1 MDISKETLIE
11 HIENLFDNIDAGE
24 PTEST
29 VELTALGAEVKLDL
43 STLAYGALILLD
55 GTTWFK
61 EDDDMWT
68 EAGRGGISELELAQS
83 IRAVAPRDAVFLYNG
98 DAYK

>member
-1 MDISKETLIE
+1 
-11 HIENLFDNIDAGE
+11 
-24 PTEST
+24 
-29 VELTALGAEVKLDL
+29 
-43 STLAYGALILLD
+43 
-55 GTTWFK
+55 
-61 EDDDMWT
+61 MWT

>member
-1 MDISKETLIE
+1 MDITKETLIE

-24 PTEST
+24 PAETL

-43 STLAYGALILLD
+43 SSLAYGAIILLN

-61 EDDDMWT
+61 EDTDRWST
-68 EAGRGGISELELAQS
+68 ERGSLSQLELAQS
-83 IRAVAPRDAVFLYNG
+83 IRAVGSRDAVFLYNG
-98 DAYK
+98 EVYR

>member
-1 MDISKETLIE
+1 MDITKETLIE

-29 VELTALGAEVKLDL
+29 VELTALGAEVKLNL
-43 STLAYGALILLD
+43 STLAYGAIILLD

-61 EDDDMWT
+61 EADDMWT
-68 EAGRGGISELELAQS
+68 EAGRGGISQLELAQS
-83 IRAVAPRDAVFLYNG
+83 IRAVGPRDAVFLYNG
-98 DAYK
+98 EVYR

>member
-43 STLAYGALILLD
+43 STLA
-55 GTTWFK
+55 
-61 EDDDMWT
+61 
-68 EAGRGGISELELAQS
+68 
-83 IRAVAPRDAVFLYNG
+83 
-98 DAYK
+98 

>member
-43 STLAYGALILLD
+43 STLAHGAIILLD
-55 GTTWFK
+55 GTTWLK
-61 EDDDMWT
+61 EDVDHWS
-68 EAGRGGISELELAQS
+68 AGHEHLSELELAQR
-83 IRAVAPRDAVFLYNG
+83 IRAVGPRDAVFLYNG
-98 DAYK
+98 KVYR